1 MDANGEN
8 EKVKKKA
15 EEEFLHIIDVDKIL
29 CETGLDL
36 DGLCKLVKLD
46 SQTIN
51 RWGCKKSK
59 NGNRPKYNAA
69 VRLLRAGATVET
81 LFGVEYKPNAVQN
94 SSVTPPAELANDPA
108 FQKGLQQSIDAKVSA
123 AVKAEIAALK
133 SKGML

>member
-8 EKVKKKA
+8 KKVKKKA
-15 EEEFLHIIDVDKIL
+15 EEEFLHIIDVNKVL

-69 VRLLRAGATVET
+69 IRLLRAGATVET
-81 LFGVEYKPNAVQN
+81 LYGVEYKRPSPPPTTEKSQDQITPTDLSWAFGEAMKLLQEKKAKELN
-94 SSVTPPAELANDPA
+94 SEE
-108 FQKGLQQSIDAKVSA
+108 KK
-123 AVKAEIAALK
+123 
-133 SKGML
+133 

>member
-8 EKVKKKA
+8 KKVKKKA
-15 EEEFLHIIDVDKIL
+15 EEEFLHIIDVNKVL

-36 DGLCKLVKLD
+36 DGHGKLVKLD

-69 VRLLRAGATVET
+69 IRV
-81 LFGVEYKPNAVQN
+81 N
-94 SSVTPPAELANDPA
+94 SAPKEPL
-108 FQKGLQQSIDAKVSA
+108 
-123 AVKAEIAALK
+123 
-133 SKGML
+133 